1 MKKIQ
6 QGFTLIELMIVVAI
20 IGILAA
26 IAIPQYQ
33 DYMTRAR
40 LAKVN
45 TAVANA
51 KMAVAEYA
59 QFNGDFTV
67 KPLNS
72 DATAWTAPQ
81 NSGGLGLAGVPTT
94 TDEISGYAI
103 STVGAI
109 EATLQGP
116 LVATAACGSGAKVL
130 FTPSVSQG
138 ATVMKWST
146 SMSAGNTSGVCVN
159 EVAKWK

>member
-59 QFNGDFTV
+59 QFNGDFTA

-72 DATAWTAPQ
+72 GATAWTAPQ
-81 NSGGLGLAGVPTT
+81 NSGGLGLAGAPTT
-94 TDEISGYAI
+94 TDEISLYSISTTGAITASLTGPLLATSACGASATVTFRPAI
-103 STVGAI
+103 S
-109 EATLQGP
+109 QGE
-116 LVATAACGSGAKVL
+116 
-130 FTPSVSQG
+130 
-138 ATVMKWST
+138 TVMKWST
-146 SMSAGNTSGVCVN
+146 AMNSGAGAVCAN

>member
-81 NSGGLGLAGVPTT
+81 NSGGLGLAGTPTT

-116 LVATAACGSGAKVL
+116 LVATAACKSGAKVT
-130 FTPSVSQG
+130 FTPAISQG
-138 ATVMKWST
+138 QTVMKWST
-146 SMSAGNTSGVCVN
+146 AMNSGAGAVCVN